1 MTKTHDNLGH
11 RLSTDHAILTLRGRG
26 WTLEQVGQLFLV
38 SRQAIW
44 IIEQKIG
51 KADPVP
57 VDELPMAPDM
67 ITNGYSFYSARCP
80 KCDGLTMRVVRPGK
94 VQCSQ
99 CAV

>member
-1 MTKTHDNLGH
+1 MPNSKGH
-11 RLSTDHAILTLRGRG
+11 RMDVGHAVLTLRGRG

-44 IIEQKIG
+44 IIEQRVG

-67 ITNGYSFYSARCP
+67 ITDGYSFYSALCP
-80 KCDGLTMRVVRPGK
+80 KCDGLTMRMVRPGK

-99 CAV
+99 CTA

>member
-1 MTKTHDNLGH
+1 MPDNLGH

-67 ITNGYSFYSARCP
+67 ITDGYSFYSALCP
-80 KCDGLTMRVVRPGK
+80 KCGGLTMRMVRPGK
-94 VQCSQ
+94 VQCGE
-99 CAV
+99 CVR

>member
-1 MTKTHDNLGH
+1 MDVGH
-11 RLSTDHAILTLRGRG
+11 AVLTLRGRG
-26 WTLEQVGQLFLV
+26 WTLDQVGQLFLV

-67 ITNGYSFYSARCP
+67 ITDGYSFYSALCP
-80 KCDGLTMRVVRPGK
+80 KCDGLTMRMVRPGK

-99 CAV
+99 CTA